1 MFAKEENLNIRVIRN
16 MIVIPEDLAST
27 RSTVLILNDP
37 IKTQYTDEHNHE
49 ILRVLQQLRAN
60 AEESNGFQIAV
71 FHCNDIR
78 FIDGLYSN
86 AKERSRN
93 LYPKKVCVSLPT
105 ETMLE
110 ILQGKE
116 EENVSSEFQ
125 GKLTMDKIGYNME
138 CKFTLALF
146 LKSPSNQ
153 GTKFLDKFITFIL
166 KRLEEMVES
175 QEKPVD
181 ERAQFKLLVDMMLRN
196 RKIAEAEV
204 ENIVDHALST
214 ADLEEGRDRGNLI
227 RECIQHLNHSFI
239 EKTPDRISYRLKH
252 DVITRC
258 ILFTALKHSNYNS
271 VFRECDPL
279 LLFDCIRS
287 KNETS

>member
-1 MFAKEENLNIRVIRN
+1 

-37 IKTQYTDEHNHE
+37 IETQYTDKHNYE

-60 AEESNGFQIAV
+60 AEENNCFQIAV

-78 FIDGLYSN
+78 FIDGL
-86 AKERSRN
+86 SRN

-110 ILQGKE
+110 ILQGKG
-116 EENVSSEFQ
+116 EENVQSEFQ
-125 GKLTMDKIGYNME
+125 GQLTMDKIGYNME

-175 QEKPVD
+175 QEKPLD
-181 ERAQFKLLVDMMLRN
+181 ERAKLKLLVHLMLHN
-196 RKIAEAEV
+196 REIAETEV

-214 ADLEEGRDRGNLI
+214 ADLEKCRDRGNYSIVRPQLH
-227 RECIQHLNHSFI
+227 R
-239 EKTPDRISYRLKH
+239 
-252 DVITRC
+252 
-258 ILFTALKHSNYNS
+258 
-271 VFRECDPL
+271 
-279 LLFDCIRS
+279 
-287 KNETS
+287 KNTGR